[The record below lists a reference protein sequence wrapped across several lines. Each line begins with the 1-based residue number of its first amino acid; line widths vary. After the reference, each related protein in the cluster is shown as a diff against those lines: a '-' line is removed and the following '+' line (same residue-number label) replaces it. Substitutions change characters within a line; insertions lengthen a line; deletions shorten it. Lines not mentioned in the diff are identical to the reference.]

1 MPKEDLS
8 IKPGFGLILQKDS
21 EDLLRYT
28 DGTPVEKNL
37 RLNRN
42 ETQFE
47 NKLRKAWEK
56 RQKAKK
62 K

>member
-8 IKPGFGLILQKDS
+8 IKPGFGLVLQKGSD
-21 EDLLRYT
+21 ELLRYK

-42 ETQFE
+42 ETQYE

-56 RQKAKK
+56 RKKAKK
-62 K
+62 G